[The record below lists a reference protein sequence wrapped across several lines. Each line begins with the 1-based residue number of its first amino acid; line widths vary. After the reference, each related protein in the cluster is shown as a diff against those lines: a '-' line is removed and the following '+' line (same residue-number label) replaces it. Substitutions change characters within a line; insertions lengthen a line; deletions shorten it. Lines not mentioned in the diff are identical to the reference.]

1 MSVERAYSNIRYT
14 GAHRLGRSLGLAHAH
29 TQRNSSVKKEWGGGS
44 VSLCVT
50 ACRVQEYVVKYVERK
65 RPPRYLA

>member
-14 GAHRLGRSLGLAHAH
+14 GAGRSLGLAHAH
-29 TQRNSSVKKEWGGGS
+29 TQRSLSVKKDWGGGS